1 MITGI
6 VFSNFVTSLKPK
18 KPVGDITGY
27 AVIQEKAPVV
37 PVHKQRV
44 NING

>member
-6 VFSNFVTSLKPK
+6 VFSNFVTSVKPK
-18 KPVGDITGY
+18 TPVGNTTGY

-37 PVHKQRV
+37 PVYKQRV